1 MKERIIRFVT
11 DLPKSPKDMAERLKR
26 VPLWYKSASLITV
39 ASLVACQLGEKFGFV
54 TPPPEGTATN
64 PAETIPPTRTE
75 AIPTSTAETGIG
87 MGVEFLGQ
95 EEVLATK
102 LSETQTLGNLYAKF
116 EQDPQ
121 IKALFADSS
130 TIEYSAMGI
139 KAYVQELGKTI
150 TYPFFSAKSDLEKKG
165 YTAMVLQPSAQEVVY
180 QVLNRIVDAGGKVGL
195 GITQDLNHQLLEKP
209 VMIFATGLTA
219 DQIAKMTDEEL
230 SRINLLFVPV
240 GLPVSPSEAPLGV
253 GRYLASLKPVEPPP
267 TPELIKMEEHDLNP
281 AYTETVLRE
290 FMGVK
295 INAELITDQSLD
307 PEVTKV
313 TVSEKAYTEFIAR
326 IIFKVWWKKGEMTH
340 SGIATEEDFKVFMEL
355 WQKAQESNDP
365 TNWQKVQINNIWAND
380 LNDGNGYIQKPY
392 TIWPMYEGEAPE
404 GVRGIDKIAVALVNG
419 RRVKNLTLFDE
430 NPYDI
435 GLGTNL
441 DGKTL
446 FMYGGL
452 ANGVYRSCV
461 KCTASGLGTLAWWL
475 NRNSGGRIS
484 GYGSGHKD
492 LSKILLNGGLEIYP

>member
-1 MKERIIRFVT
+1 VFRERVIEFVT
-11 DLPKSPKDMAERLKR
+11 DLPKSPRDMAERLKK
-26 VPLWYKSASLITV
+26 VPLWYKAASMIIGASLAT
-39 ASLVACQLGEKFGFV
+39 CQLGKRFGSV
-54 TPPPEGTATN
+54 TPFPEGTK
-64 PAETIPPTRTE
+64 IPPTETVPPNSFPIATAATE
-75 AIPTSTAETGIG
+75 INSYGQY
-87 MGVEFLGQ
+87 EFIEQ
-95 EEVLATK
+95 
-102 LSETQTLGNLYAKF
+102 SEIEANLKEPYEHFKNNP
-116 EQDPQ
+116 DV
-121 IKALFADSS
+121 KALFNDSG

-139 KAYVQELGKTI
+139 RVYLQGGGHTNYI
-150 TYPFFSAKSDLEKKG
+150 FFEASSETEEKG
-165 YTAMVLQPSAQEVVY
+165 YIAMVFGGGQPGEISY
-180 QVLNRIVDAGGKVGL
+180 SVLNRIVDSNGMVGL
-195 GITQDLNHQLLEKP
+195 GLTSDIGGNRLENP
-209 VMIFATGLTA
+209 VMIFNTGLTEKEISQLTA
-219 DQIAKMTDEEL
+219 DD
-230 SRINLLFVPV
+230 LLKRDILFIPGGVKV
-240 GLPVSPSEAPLGV
+240 PSERIIGAKPLF
-253 GRYLASLKPVEPPP
+253 SLLPVEPTP

>member
-1 MKERIIRFVT
+1 LKERIIRFVT
-11 DLPKSPKDMAERLKR
+11 DLPKSPKDMAERLKK
-26 VPLWYKSASLITV
+26 VPLWYKGASLITV

-54 TPPPEGTATN
+54 TPPPEGTKT
-64 PAETIPPTRTE
+64 PPPTETVPPNSFPIATAATE
-75 AIPTSTAETGIG
+75 INSYGQY
-87 MGVEFLGQ
+87 EFIEQ
-95 EEVLATK
+95 
-102 LSETQTLGNLYAKF
+102 SEIEANLKEPYEHFKNNP
-116 EQDPQ
+116 DV
-121 IKALFADSS
+121 KALFNDSG

-139 KAYVQELGKTI
+139 RVYLQGGGHTNYI
-150 TYPFFSAKSDLEKKG
+150 FFEASSETEEKG
-165 YTAMVLQPSAQEVVY
+165 YIAMVFGGGQPGEISY
-180 QVLNRIVDAGGKVGL
+180 SVLNRIVDSNGMVGL
-195 GITQDLNHQLLEKP
+195 GLTSDIGGNRLENP
-209 VMIFATGLTA
+209 VMIFNTGLTEKEISQLTA
-219 DQIAKMTDEEL
+219 DD
-230 SRINLLFVPV
+230 LLKRDILFIPGGVKV
-240 GLPVSPSEAPLGV
+240 PSERIIGAKPLF
-253 GRYLASLKPVEPPP
+253 SLLPVEPTP